1 VSESEGEVD
10 MGLVHVVSAVL
21 FLLFL
26 VLPCECLPVGDT
38 GDEDLQEI
46 DQALAMANSAL
57 GLLELDIVPPP
68 HTTSE
73 EEENGR
79 RRRRDTVADNSKLWP
94 GGVVPYS
101 LPSFISESMQLNT
114 VHTAE
119 EPLGHLSHCVH

>member
-1 VSESEGEVD
+1 MSESEGEVD
-10 MGLVHVVSAVL
+10 MELVHVASAVL

-26 VLPCECLPVGDT
+26 VLPCECLPVRDT

-57 GLLELDIVPPP
+57 DLLELDIVLPP

-73 EEENGR
+73 EERDGR

-94 GGVVPYS
+94 DGVVPYT

-114 VHTAE
+114 AHTAE
-119 EPLGHLSHCVH
+119 VSLGLLSHSVH

>member
-1 VSESEGEVD
+1 MSESEGEVD
-10 MGLVHVVSAVL
+10 MELVHVASAVL

-26 VLPCECLPVGDT
+26 VLSCECLPLGDT

-57 GLLELDIVPPP
+57 DLLELDIVLAP

-73 EEENGR
+73 EERDGR

-94 GGVVPYS
+94 GGVVPYT

-114 VHTAE
+114 AHTAE
-119 EPLGHLSHCVH
+119 VSLGLLSHSVH